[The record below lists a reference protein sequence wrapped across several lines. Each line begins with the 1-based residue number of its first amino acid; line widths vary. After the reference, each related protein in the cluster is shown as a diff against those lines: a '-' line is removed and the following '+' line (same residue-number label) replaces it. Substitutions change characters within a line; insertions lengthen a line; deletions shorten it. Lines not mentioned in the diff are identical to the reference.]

1 MGWPGRAI
9 DAQGLYGF
17 ADGVRGW
24 SKAIGTMKKEKIR
37 KIRRSFTLS
46 VESVAFA
53 REKRKSL
60 GVRSDSKALEFLL
73 REAMLEMKRQAID
86 AAVKE
91 YYDTATEEEL
101 AEQRE
106 WAEMVGPNI
115 LIAAPDL

>member
-1 MGWPGRAI
+1 M
-9 DAQGLYGF
+9 
-17 ADGVRGW
+17 
-24 SKAIGTMKKEKIR
+24 
-37 KIRRSFTLS
+37 
-46 VESVAFA
+46 
-53 REKRKSL
+53 
-60 GVRSDSKALEFLL
+60 

>member
-1 MGWPGRAI
+1 MPR
-9 DAQGLYGF
+9 
-17 ADGVRGW
+17 V
-24 SKAIGTMKKEKIR
+24 
-37 KIRRSFTLS
+37 
-46 VESVAFA
+46 
-53 REKRKSL
+53 REKDFFMACFKCGTERSTIHLSQVIDGKTD
-60 GVRSDSKALEFLL
+60 VRDFCEACLEADFGH
-73 REAMLEMKRQAID
+73 EAMLEMKRQAID